1 MEPFKIGPT
10 KCLDLNVFDIQM
22 FCIQAPTVLSNLYY
36 FFQRMWA
43 LCDLAMG
50 LLISKSTTYELKEF
64 PAEPSISP
72 MFFIPHED
80 PNFFNVESYLPQELV
95 VQPPKKL
102 GITIQYLQPTSA
114 TAKKKRV
121 RIFNP
126 NLC

>member
-1 MEPFKIGPT
+1 MSGFESFRYS
-10 KCLDLNVFDIQM
+10 NVPYSSSH
-22 FCIQAPTVLSNLYY
+22 CTLKPLL

-121 RIFNP
+121 RMFYP
-126 NLC
+126 NLLTV